1 MALRLAKD
9 LAENNKDSRVLVVC
23 ADSMASFFRGPSEN
37 HVDSL
42 VCQALFGDGAAAII
56 VGSDPDLSTENPL
69 FEIVSA
75 NQTIIPD
82 TETAMTLHLR
92 EEGFESYLHK
102 DVPKRI
108 SENIERAKARTVST
122 RAILDNVEL
131 KLNLDK
137 EKLRASRHV
146 LSEYGNLSGACVLF
160 IINEMRNKSMEDGKS
175 TTGEGLDW
183 GVLFGFGPGLTIESV
198 VLRSHPVTTLVG
210 TKS

>member
-1 MALRLAKD
+1 
-9 LAENNKDSRVLVVC
+9 
-23 ADSMASFFRGPSEN
+23 
-37 HVDSL
+37 
-42 VCQALFGDGAAAII
+42 
-56 VGSDPDLSTENPL
+56 
-69 FEIVSA
+69 
-75 NQTIIPD
+75 
-82 TETAMTLHLR
+82 MTLHLR

-102 DVPKRI
+102 DVPKMI
-108 SENIERAKARTVST
+108 SENIESALKRALSPLGLSDWNSLFWIVHPGG

-137 EKLRASRHV
+137 EKLMAGRHV